1 MAGAMAL
8 GERVEGAA
16 RSVSDDREEWRR
28 MIHGGRH
35 QDRWGEDGRNDLASG
50 ERLSWRGTGRMAG
63 SEWMVGKR
71 ESHAD
76 PRGVMNG

>member
-28 MIHGGRH
+28 MIHGEDTRIG
-35 QDRWGEDGRNDLASG
+35 GEKTGETISPSG

-63 SEWMVGKR
+63 SEWMVGRR

-76 PRGVMNG
+76 PRGGMNG

>member
-8 GERVEGAA
+8 GEHVEGAA

-35 QDRWGEDGRNDLASG
+35 QDRWGEGGRNDLASG

-63 SEWMVGKR
+63 RGKVEGR
-71 ESHAD
+71 
-76 PRGVMNG
+76 VK

>member
-8 GERVEGAA
+8 GERVEGVA

-35 QDRWGEDGRNDLASG
+35 QDRWGEDGRNDLAFG
-50 ERLSWRGTGRMAG
+50 
-63 SEWMVGKR
+63 
-71 ESHAD
+71 
-76 PRGVMNG
+76 